1 MEENHIRGS
10 SVIRTS
16 PVSIVPEP
24 VLDSEMN
31 SSGMATKLAAALL
44 WAMMLSLQLCKAV

>member
-1 MEENHIRGS
+1 MIH
-10 SVIRTS
+10 TS

-31 SSGMATKLAAALL
+31 SSGMASKLAAALL
-44 WAMMLSLQLCKAV
+44 WAMMLSLHLCNAV